1 MRASWALGQFPIVF
15 EQVLEVVVA
24 PFRRRRGP
32 NNFQAAADRVIPFA
46 RAKFVLPA
54 EALLL
59 DAGGFRHWADIL
71 ARIGSAVGFSE
82 SVTAGNER
90 NRLLVIHRHAGE
102 RLSDI
107 ACRGDWVRLSI
118 RP

>member
-1 MRASWALGQFPIVF
+1 MRASWALGQFLIVF

-71 ARIGSAVGFSE
+71 VRIRSTMGFAE
-82 SVTAGNER
+82 GVTAGNER
-90 NRLLVIHRHAGE
+90 NRLLVIHRHARE
-102 RLSDI
+102 SLSDI
-107 ACRGDWVRLSI
+107 PCRGERIRLSI
-118 RP
+118 